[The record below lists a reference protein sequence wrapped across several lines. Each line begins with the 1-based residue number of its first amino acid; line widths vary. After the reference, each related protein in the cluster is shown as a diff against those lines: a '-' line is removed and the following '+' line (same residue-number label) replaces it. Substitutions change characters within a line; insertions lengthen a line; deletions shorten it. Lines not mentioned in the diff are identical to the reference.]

1 MDSSS
6 NGNGSSAGV
15 TLEGPGDV
23 ILEQS
28 LRFEFQASNNKA
40 EYEALIA
47 GLKLAI
53 EVKIESLLIRT
64 YS

>member
-1 MDSSS
+1 M
-6 NGNGSSAGV
+6 